1 MGVRRWV
8 AAAFAAAGLLA
19 ASGAAHA
26 QYFGQNKVQYELYD
40 WRSIESDHFEVYFY
54 PGSDSL
60 AMRTLDLAEK
70 TNAAFS
76 KRLGHR
82 LSKRI
87 PIIIYG
93 SHNDFSQTN
102 VTSELIDGGTG
113 GFTEMLRDRVVLPFT
128 GSYEDFRHV
137 LVHELV
143 HAFQFDIL
151 YNNTGMSLLSGQG
164 FFQMPLWFAEGMA
177 EYYSL
182 GMESGSEMWC
192 RDGAITGYIP
202 PLEYMGGYPVYKF
215 GQSAI
220 AYLHE
225 RFGEDRFRDLLK
237 RARQMRN
244 FERAFERTYGMPSS
258 RFDEQWRLWLRRE
271 FWPSV
276 AEHEYP
282 EKYGKRLTDHRR
294 DQSNLNLMPAISPQ
308 GDRIAYFSD
317 RKQYTDLYLM
327 SAHDGKVLR
336 RLLRGERNV
345 QFESWPLF
353 RGSIAWS
360 PDGASL
366 AITAKSAG
374 RDRLYVVD
382 AESGRVRRSFEV
394 PCESLSY
401 PAWSPV
407 SDSVVVAGVKDG
419 RSDLWLVDTGT
430 GEIGRLTDDTW
441 DEREA
446 SWSPDGR
453 RVAFSSDRGAPVV
466 LRPEPPAEGYGHY
479 GLHELDLASGR
490 TSLLLDTAGED
501 RNPVWSPDGRKLAFL
516 SDRGGAM
523 NLHLLDTADRR
534 VTQLTDVL
542 GGIESLSWSRQDD
555 RIVFSAFDRAGYDV
569 FAVQEPVG
577 SDGVLRGL
585 QRDAVA
591 AVLTEEEAGRPVARV
606 RAEAPVRGALATA
619 WPDSAVAPDTTA
631 GPRRPSPRGPLP
643 AVPGEPPSA
652 LAGGAYTPP
661 VGLLTPPRLDVPLPD
676 TAARSPERTPLLE
689 RGGPFALADTVLG
702 QKPRGYRWKL
712 GPEAANGQVIAAT
725 GYGFAGTTAILFSD
739 FLGDRNLF
747 VATDLFPGSIEE
759 TNALAI
765 YSYLPRR
772 WDWGAGAFHFKNYF
786 ESRVTTLGEQLSS
799 AQIFSER
806 NFGGLF
812 ELSYPFDRFRRLDVQ
827 MTQFW
832 VERTFFVEV
841 APGYFERGTRQFRSV
856 TSPSFSLVGDNSLS
870 SYYGPVNGSRYNLT
884 FAPAFRVTGNSLEYH
899 TVSADFRR
907 YWDLTSGY
915 TWATRALAA
924 GSWGRDPQAFRLGGF
939 STLRGF
945 RDFDIVGSR
954 ALMLTQELRFP
965 FIQQLGVVGPVPLG
979 SFNLK
984 GALFTDAGMVWND
997 GDPLRFTTVDERGR
1011 RLASPLLS
1019 FGAGIRSYVWFALLK
1034 LDVGWRTDL
1043 RDTSRPRWH
1052 LSLGPEF

>member
-1 MGVRRWV
+1 MGVRRWAV
-8 AAAFAAAGLLA
+8 AVLTAAGLIAAAGVA
-19 ASGAAHA
+19 DA

-40 WRSIESDHFEVYFY
+40 WRSITSDHFEVFFY
-54 PGSDSL
+54 AGSDSL

-70 TNAAFS
+70 TNASFS

-87 PIIIYG
+87 PIIVYG
-93 SHNDFSQTN
+93 SHNDFAQTN
-102 VTSELIDGGTG
+102 VTPELIDGGTG
-113 GFTEMLRDRVVLPFT
+113 GFTELLRDRVVIPFT

-182 GMESGSEMWC
+182 GREPNSDMWC

-225 RFGEDRFRDLLK
+225 RFGEERFRDVLK

-244 FERAFERTYGMPSS
+244 FERAFERTYGMPSA
-258 RFDEQWRLWLRRE
+258 RFDQQWRLWLRRE

-276 AEHEYP
+276 AKHEYP

-294 DQSNLNLMPAISPQ
+294 DQSNLNLMPAVSPQ

-317 RKQYTDLYLM
+317 RKQYTDLYVM

-336 RLLRGERNV
+336 RVLRGERNV
-345 QFESWPLF
+345 QFEAWPLF

-360 PDGASL
+360 PDGTAL
-366 AITAKSAG
+366 AMTAKSAG
-374 RDRLYVVD
+374 QDRLYVVD
-382 AESGRVRRSFEV
+382 AENGKVRRSFSL
-394 PCESLSY
+394 PCEALSY
-401 PAWSPV
+401 PSWSPV
-407 SDSVVVAGVKDG
+407 SDSVVVTGVRDG

-430 GEIGRLTDDTW
+430 GEFRRLTDDTW
-441 DEREA
+441 DEREP

-453 RVAFSSDRGAPVV
+453 RLAFSSDRVAPVV
-466 LRPEPPAEGYGHY
+466 LRPEAPGEGYGRY
-479 GLHELDLASGR
+479 GLYELELETGR
-490 TSLLLDTAGED
+490 VDSLLDTAGD
-501 RNPVWSPDGRKLAFL
+501 DHNPVWSPDGRKLAFL
-516 SDRGGAM
+516 TDRGGAM
-523 NLHLLDTADRR
+523 NLHLLDMADRS

-542 GGIESLSWSRQDD
+542 GGILSLSWSRLDD
-555 RIVFSAFDRAGYDV
+555 RIVFSAFDRGGWDV

-577 SDGVLRGL
+577 SDGVLRAL
-585 QRDAVA
+585 QRDAAA
-591 AVLTEEEAGRPVARV
+591 AVLSADEVARPADRDSV
-606 RAEAPVRGALATA
+606 APLTLGALATA

-631 GPRRPSPRGPLP
+631 GPRRGAPRGALP
-643 AVPGEPPSA
+643 SVAGEPP
-652 LAGGAYTPP
+652 GPTVP
-661 VGLLTPPRLDVPLPD
+661 VGFTPGLGQLTPPRIDVVPPD
-676 TAARSPERTPLLE
+676 TSANAPARTPLVE
-689 RGGPFALADTVLG
+689 RGGPFALADSVLA
-702 QKPRGYRWKL
+702 QSPRGYRWKL
-712 GPEAANGQVIAAT
+712 APEAANGQVIAAT

-739 FLGDRNLF
+739 FLGDRNLYI
-747 VATDLFPGSIEE
+747 ATDLFPGSIEE
-759 TNALAI
+759 TNAVAI

-772 WDWGAGAFHFKNYF
+772 WDWGAGAFHFKNYY

-806 NFGGLF
+806 NFGALAQ
-812 ELSYPFDRFRRLDVQ
+812 LSYPFDRFRRLDLQ

-832 VERTFFVEV
+832 VERTFYEEV
-841 APGYFERGTRQFRSV
+841 SSGYFVQGPTEFRSV

-884 FAPAFRVTGNSLEYH
+884 FAPAFRLTDNSLEYQ

-915 TWATRALAA
+915 TWAMRAMAA
-924 GSWGRDPQAFRLGGF
+924 GSWGADPQAFRLGGF
-939 STLRGF
+939 STIRGF
-945 RDFDIVGSR
+945 PDFDVVGSR
-954 ALMLTQELRFP
+954 ALLLNHELRFP
-965 FIQQLGVVGPVPLG
+965 FIQQLGLVGPVPLG

-984 GALFTDAGMVWND
+984 GVLFTDLAMVWND
-997 GDPLRFTTVDERGR
+997 GDPLRFTDVDERGR
-1011 RLASPLLS
+1011 YLKSPIMS

-1034 LDVGWRTDL
+1034 VDVGWRTDL
-1043 RDTSRPRWH
+1043 RDTWRPRWH
-1052 LSLGPEF
+1052 VSLGPEF